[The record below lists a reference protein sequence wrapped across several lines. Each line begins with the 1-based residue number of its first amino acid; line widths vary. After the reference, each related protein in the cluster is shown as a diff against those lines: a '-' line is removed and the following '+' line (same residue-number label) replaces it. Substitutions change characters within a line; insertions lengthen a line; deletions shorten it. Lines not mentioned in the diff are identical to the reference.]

1 MGYIFASAGL
11 VTSCFYILIILFSK
25 DRHIS
30 KRWLIAFIIL
40 LDLTLLPYILNNLQ
54 VFTGSWMNSSFVLL
68 WGPVL
73 YYYIV
78 SLLKEKINYRWFILH
93 LLPFATYYLLTTVFA
108 VQVIPGPPESAGPPH
123 MHAHQHHAILFNLV
137 QACSLVGYSGF
148 TLWVL
153 NRHQRNIQDYY
164 SYKDVYLTIQW
175 SYLIII
181 FFAFGYIFVVVAELF
196 IYKSLRLV
204 SLDIQL
210 VLITVFI
217 YILGYLG
224 IHQQPVYL
232 NLLDDFV
239 SDAGKKPN
247 SEKEAESS
255 SNEKYANNKL
265 SDSLKEE
272 YKTRLLD
279 FLEKE
284 KPYLQPKLSINELAN
299 SLHIPKHF
307 ISQIINDSLG
317 HTFYSLINSHRVEEV
332 KRRISEDKQ
341 DKFTLLAIA
350 FDSGFN
356 SKSGF
361 INNFKLETGLT
372 PLEYRKRQNTE

>member
-1 MGYIFASAGL
+1 MGYIFACAGL

-25 DRHIS
+25 DRPIS
-30 KRWLIAFIIL
+30 KQWLIAFIIL

-93 LLPFATYYLLTTVFA
+93 LLPFASYYSLSTFFG
-108 VQVIPGPPESAGPPH
+108 VQVLPGPPEAAGPH
-123 MHAHQHHAILFNLV
+123 FHVNHSSTIIFNFI
-137 QACSLVGYSGF
+137 QACSFVGYAAF

-153 NRHQRNIQDYY
+153 NRHQKNIQDYY
-164 SYKDVYLTIQW
+164 SYKDVYLTIRW

-181 FFAFGYIFVVVAELF
+181 FFAFGYIFVVVAEWF
-196 IYKSLRLV
+196 ISSPLRLV
-204 SLDIQL
+204 SQDIQL
-210 VLITVFI
+210 VMITIFL

-232 NLLDDFV
+232 NLLDDIV
-239 SDAGKKPN
+239 PL
-247 SEKEAESS
+247 AESTPELEQETENS
-255 SNEKYANNKL
+255 SNEKYVKNKL
-265 SDSLKEE
+265 SNTLKEE
-272 YKTRLLD
+272 YKTKLLD

-284 KPYLQPKLSINELAN
+284 KPYLQPKLSINEL
-299 SLHIPKHF
+299 STFLHIPKHF
-307 ISQIINDSLG
+307 ISQVINDSLG
-317 HTFYSLINSHRVEEV
+317 HTFYSLINSYRVQEV

-350 FDSGFN
+350 LDSGFN

-361 INNFKLETGLT
+361 INNFKHETGLT
-372 PLEYRKRQNTE
+372 PMEYRKRQRAE